1 MGSSDFAETVLRDA
15 NEAYERN
22 TQIRAKGPNIDQLII
37 TVAEYLD
44 LDADL
49 IVKKGRKRS
58 ISLARSIMCALAV
71 DRLMLSGVD
80 IARKL
85 HLTQSAVSK
94 LVARGREE
102 NILREVEAK
111 IFEE

>member
-1 MGSSDFAETVLRDA
+1 M
-15 NEAYERN
+15 
-22 TQIRAKGPNIDQLII
+22 IWAKGPNIDQLII

-58 ISLARSIMCALAV
+58 ISLARSIICALAV

-85 HLTQSAVSK
+85 HKLHITQPAVSK
-94 LVARGREE
+94 LVAWGREE
-102 NILREVEAK
+102 NILREVEAE

>member
-1 MGSSDFAETVLRDA
+1 MESGGFSETVLRDA
-15 NEAYERN
+15 NEAYERK

-37 TVAEYLD
+37 TVAECLD

-58 ISLARSIMCALAV
+58 ISLARSIICALTV

-80 IARKL
+80 FARKL
-85 HLTQSAVSK
+85 HLIKPAVT
-94 LVARGREE
+94 L
-102 NILREVEAK
+102 ID
-111 IFEE
+111 